1 MTGVSPWCRS
11 EAESLHSRSTRDNRL
26 IISHRQVKLI
36 CSTKWMTKLIS
47 SRTIKP
53 NGRIEIIRTRKLLR
67 IRNQSRQSRP
77 LCQNLQGMLLWRVLW
92 LARLSAET
100 CTIAN
105 SSHNYAQGASCRR
118 STKPCKIRTWGDT
131 STTIETCLQSIPKL
145 VKRKSTRWLTG
156 DHRS

>member
-11 EAESLHSRSTRDNRL
+11 EAESLHSRSTRDNRQ

-53 NGRIEIIRTRKLLR
+53 KGRIEIIRTRKLL
-67 IRNQSRQSRP
+67 NQSHPSRP

-100 CTIAN
+100 FTIAN
-105 SSHNYAQGASCRR
+105 SSHNYAQGASCRKL
-118 STKPCKIRTWGDT
+118 TKPCKIRTWGDT
-131 STTIETCLQSIPKL
+131 STTIETCQQSILKL

-156 DHRS
+156 DHRN